1 MIQSPSS
8 AGRPAF
14 PSQQQVAIAID
25 LGGTNLRMGV
35 IDGAA
40 AILHWQQ
47 ENTPATRQGVIDLI
61 IDQVRSGLRLAQAE
75 GLKVLGVGISS
86 GGRVNFKSGII
97 VHSTSLLPDWKN
109 VRIKDAIEQSLNI
122 PAAVDNDGN
131 CSAVAERVFGKA
143 QSVDNF
149 ISVALGTGIGGG
161 IYVDGKLLRGENN
174 YAAEIGHVTVK
185 ADGPKCSCGGYGCVE
200 LYASGSGLVRWVKE
214 EFPSL
219 ADASQGR
226 EISAK
231 SIGDAARSGNT
242 EATEILARAG
252 RMLGAATAGWVN
264 IFNPAMIVLSG
275 SLVDLGEPYIG
286 PFRETVLEQ
295 AIKPSADD
303 LKIVFSDFHGK
314 AGIIGAASLAFQG
327 SVGGNS
333 AGGDTQEADGPAR
346 STSAR
351 RAQ

>member
-1 MIQSPSS
+1 MIPSPSS
-8 AGRPAF
+8 GGRSASP
-14 PSQQQVAIAID
+14 PQQQVAIAID

-35 IDGAA
+35 LDGTG

-61 IDQVRSGLRLAQAE
+61 IGKVRDGLGLAQAD

-97 VHSTSLLPDWKN
+97 VHSTSLLPDWKD

-131 CSAVAERVFGKA
+131 CSAMAERVFGKA

-149 ISVALGTGIGGG
+149 ISIALGTGIGGG

-214 EFPSL
+214 EFPEL
-219 ADASQGR
+219 AHASQDR
-226 EISAK
+226 ELSAK
-231 SIGDAARSGNT
+231 SIGDAARSGNA
-242 EATEILARAG
+242 EAANILGRAG
-252 RMLGAATAGWVN
+252 KMLGAATAGWVN

-286 PFRETVLEQ
+286 PFRKTVLEQ

-333 AGGDTQEADGPAR
+333 SGVDTHKVDDTAR
-346 STSAR
+346 SAPAR

>member
-1 MIQSPSS
+1 MMQSP
-8 AGRPAF
+8 AAPGRADLP
-14 PSQQQVAIAID
+14 PQGQVAIAID

-35 IDGAA
+35 IDATG

-47 ENTPATRQGVIDLI
+47 ENTPATRQAVIDLI
-61 IDQVRSGLRLAQAE
+61 VAKVRDGLGLARGD
-75 GLKVLGVGISS
+75 GLNVEGVGISS

-97 VHSTSLLPDWKN
+97 VHSTALLPDWKN
-109 VRIKDAIEQSLNI
+109 VRIREAIEQSLHV

-143 QSVDNF
+143 KSVGNF

-214 EFPSL
+214 EFPAL
-219 ADASQGR
+219 ARAAPGG
-226 EISAK
+226 ELSAK
-231 SIGDAARSGNT
+231 FIGEAARSGNA
-242 EATEILARAG
+242 EAMDVLGRAG
-252 RMLGAATAGWVN
+252 KMLGAATAGWVN

-286 PFRETVLEQ
+286 PFRATVIEE

-303 LKIVFSDFHGK
+303 LQIVFSDFHGK
-314 AGIIGAASLAFQG
+314 AGILGAASLVFQE
-327 SVGGNS
+327 SVGDVS
-333 AGGDTQEADGPAR
+333 AGKGR
-346 STSAR
+346 
-351 RAQ
+351 